1 MPLPGFNVNGD
12 LPPGVHR
19 ATLQDVVERF
29 GSRVEA
35 RARCTRNLTHIYE
48 LVQRTGHL
56 LRFVVFGSYVTN
68 KEEPND
74 VDVIL
79 VMNDDFHPAE
89 AAVEIRGVFDHAV
102 AQARYG
108 ASVFWIQPSILIG
121 ETLDEFISYWQVKRD
136 ETSRGIVEIVP

>member
-1 MPLPGFNVNGD
+1 MIPFPHFLRD
-12 LPPGVHR
+12 YH
-19 ATLQDVVERF
+19 F
-29 GSRVEA
+29 GGRVEA
-35 RARCTRNLTHIYE
+35 RVRCTRNLTHIYE

-56 LRFVVFGSYVTN
+56 HRFVVFGSYVTN

-79 VMNDDFHPAE
+79 VMNDEFHPAE
-89 AAVEIRGVFDHAV
+89 APIEVRGLFDHAV

-108 ASVFWIQPSILIG
+108 ASVFWIQPSILMG
-121 ETLDEFISYWQVKRD
+121 ETLDEFISYWQIKRD